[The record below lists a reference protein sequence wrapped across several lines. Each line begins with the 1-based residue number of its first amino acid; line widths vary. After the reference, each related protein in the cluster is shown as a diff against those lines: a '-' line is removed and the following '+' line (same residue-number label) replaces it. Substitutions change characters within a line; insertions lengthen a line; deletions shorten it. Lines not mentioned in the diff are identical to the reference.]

1 MVSRLVPDDFDFT
14 CWCDRVAE
22 LARLATDEQ
31 DEAVI
36 AWLERWVPR
45 CLALVPTDS
54 YRSFLRGI
62 YSYAKDFDIT
72 KF

>member
-1 MVSRLVPDDFDFT
+1 MVSRLVPDDFGFT
-14 CWCDRVAE
+14 YWCDRVAE
-22 LARLATDEQ
+22 LARLAAEEH

-36 AWLERWVPR
+36 AWLQRWVPR
-45 CLALVPTDS
+45 FLALVPTDA
-54 YRSFLRGI
+54 YRSFLRSI